1 MSTEVT
7 DVNGSNPAYKNLTVR
22 DTIAIAALQ
31 GILANG
37 NRDYT
42 HAERAQQAYKAAD
55 ALLTERNKTNQ
66 NLKGNGF

>member
-31 GILANG
+31 GIAV
-37 NRDYT
+37 
-42 HAERAQQAYKAAD
+42 RAQQAYKAAD